1 MVVGELCPGVL
12 SVHLDWVK
20 GIMKKE
26 GHVKVLKVNL
36 KKLAAK
42 LGLGHYFVF
51 QQDNPKHASLLMM
64 NYLHKTKVNVIEW
77 NVQSPDFDPI
87 ENIQSEDQFHTRRP
101 SNLEELAKE

>member
-12 SVHLDWVK
+12 SVHLDSVK

-42 LGLGHYFVF
+42 LGLGHHFVF
-51 QQDNPKHASLLMM
+51 QQDNPKHALLLMK
-64 NYLHKTKVNVIEW
+64 NYLQKT
-77 NVQSPDFDPI
+77 
-87 ENIQSEDQFHTRRP
+87 
-101 SNLEELAKE
+101 